1 MKKQLGFTLIEV
13 MIVIIIVGI
22 LASIAAP
29 SLSTL
34 MKNNRLKAQMF
45 DMLGSINIARSEAVK
60 RKAQTVLCRSADPT
74 ADSPTCGGTSQTW
87 TSGWIV
93 YAKGDDVIDAYD
105 STTDTIIGI
114 GNPAEADVE
123 VMSNSVVPSAA
134 DPSDG
139 DNYIIYNTD
148 GTLNGSAQLV
158 YAICDDRGEEFGK
171 QISIALVGRAVLTSG
186 PIADCTP

>member
-13 MIVIIIVGI
+13 MVVIIIVGI

-60 RKAQTVLCRSADPT
+60 RKVQTVLCRSANPT
-74 ADSPTCGGTSQTW
+74 AASPTCGGTSQTW

-93 YAKGDDVIDAYD
+93 YAKGNNVIDAYD
-105 STTDTIIGI
+105 PAIDTIIGI

-123 VMSNSVVPSAA
+123 IMSNTT
-134 DPSDG
+134 G
-139 DNYIIYNTD
+139 NNYLIYNTD
-148 GTLNGSAQLV
+148 GTLNETAQV
-158 YAICDDRGEEFGK
+158 IYAICDDRAEDFGK
-171 QISIALVGRAVLTSG
+171 QISIALVGRAVLKSG
-186 PIADCTP
+186 SIADCTP

>member
-13 MIVIIIVGI
+13 MVVIIIVGI
-22 LASIAAP
+22 LASIAVP

-74 ADSPTCGGTSQTW
+74 AGSPTCGGTSQTW

-93 YAKGDDVIDAYD
+93 YAKGDDATDDYD

-114 GNPAEADVE
+114 GNAAEVDVE
-123 VMSNSVVPSAA
+123 VMSNAT
-134 DPSDG
+134 G
-139 DNYIIYNTD
+139 NNHLIYNTD
-148 GTLNGSAQLV
+148 GTLDGTAQLV

-171 QISIALVGRAVLTSG
+171 QISIALVGRAVLTSA

>member
-13 MIVIIIVGI
+13 MVVIIIVGI

-60 RKAQTVLCRSADPT
+60 RKAQTVLCRSANPT
-74 ADSPTCGGTSQTW
+74 AGSPTCGGTSQTW

-93 YAKGDDVIDAYD
+93 YAKGDDATDAYV

-114 GNPAEADVE
+114 GNAAEADVE
-123 VMSNSVVPSAA
+123 VMSNAT
-134 DPSDG
+134 G
-139 DNYIIYNTD
+139 NNYLIYNTD
-148 GTLNGSAQLV
+148 GTLDESAQLV

-171 QISIALVGRAVLTSG
+171 QISIALVGRAVLKSG
-186 PIADCTP
+186 SIADCTP

>member
-13 MIVIIIVGI
+13 MVVIIIVGI
-22 LASIAAP
+22 LASIAVP

-74 ADSPTCGGTSQTW
+74 AGSPTCGGTSQTW

-93 YAKGDDVIDAYD
+93 YAKGDDATDDYD

-114 GNPAEADVE
+114 GNAAEADVE
-123 VMSNSVVPSAA
+123 VMSNSVVPSAT

-171 QISIALVGRAVLTSG
+171 QISIALVGRAVLTSA

>member
-13 MIVIIIVGI
+13 MVVIIIVGI

-34 MKNNRLKAQMF
+34 TKNNRLKAQLF

-74 ADSPTCGGTSQTW
+74 AGSPTCGGTSQTW

-93 YAKGDDVIDAYD
+93 YAKGDDATDGYD

-114 GNPAEADVE
+114 GNAAEADVE
-123 VMSNSVVPSAA
+123 VMSNAA
-134 DPSDG
+134 G
-139 DNYIIYNTD
+139 DTYLVYNTD
-148 GTLNGSAQLV
+148 DTLDESAQAI

-171 QISIALVGRAVLTSG
+171 QISIALVGRAVLTSA

>member
-13 MIVIIIVGI
+13 MVVIIIVGI

-60 RKAQTVLCRSADPT
+60 NKVQTVLCRSADPT
-74 ADSPTCGGTSQTW
+74 AGSPTCGGTSQTW

-93 YAKGDDVIDAYD
+93 YTDADASSDY
-105 STTDTIIGI
+105 TAGDTIIGI
-114 GNPAEADVE
+114 GNAAEADVE
-123 VMSNSVVPSAA
+123 VMSNIVPTVTN
-134 DPSDG
+134 PSDG

-148 GTLNGSAQLV
+148 GTLDGSAQLI

-171 QISIALVGRAVLTSG
+171 QISIALVGRAILTSG
-186 PIADCTP
+186 SIADCTP

>member
-13 MIVIIIVGI
+13 MVVVIIVGI

-60 RKAQTVLCRSADPT
+60 RKIQTVLCRSADPT
-74 ADSPTCGGTSQTW
+74 AVSPTCGGTSQTW

-93 YAKGDDVIDAYD
+93 YADADASSDY
-105 STTDTIIGI
+105 TAGDTIIGI
-114 GNPAEADVE
+114 GNAAEADVE
-123 VMSNSVVPSAA
+123 VMSNSVTPSAT

-158 YAICDDRGEEFGK
+158 YAICDDRGQEFGK

-186 PIADCTP
+186 SIADCTP